1 MLATDEVT
9 FKMISALNE
18 QGCEV
23 ERFLYS
29 YDGWYY
35 FLVYKPMWGKC
46 ELRIKQRF
54 LKLGYSIEQT
64 TLWNRE
70 KI

>member
-1 MLATDEVT
+1 MLAADEST
-9 FKMISALNE
+9 FKMIDALNKK
-18 QGCEV
+18 GCEV

-29 YDGWYY
+29 YDGWYH

-46 ELRIKQRF
+46 EVRIKQRF
-54 LKLGYSIEQT
+54 LKLGFSIEQT